1 MANNFKIKL
10 APTNQSFTL
19 KNTTVNPARLDN
31 LNDVSEPE
39 AAMVDGAV
47 LVYDADSDTY
57 VLSDIFV
64 KDEDGNYVIQSGS
77 F

>member
-31 LNDVSEPE
+31 LNDVSEPD
-39 AAMVDGAV
+39 AAKLNGSV

-57 VLSDIFV
+57 VLSDIFD
-64 KDEDGNYVIQSGS
+64 KDADGNYVLQGGG